1 MNIEQL
7 QQELDAA
14 KRRVKA
20 QPPLGRDNLAQ
31 HVAAHEAV
39 SQAQRAL
46 AAAKGDPHA
55 IPLNFGF
62 EPEAAV
68 SAPLFIEGE
77 HKAFLTFNASIRGS
91 SPDRTSRAQLA
102 VPIGIVEIEQ
112 CYLSRLGYPNDE
124 GLDEHP
130 LSEHGI
136 TAYGSFEV
144 VNSQWIKDVASG
156 VAGARHFIVT
166 FHDSTFECIAK
177 SAKGYLGEA
186 PFAECIRTLSA
197 SAVGD

>member
-7 QQELDAA
+7 QQELEAA

-20 QPPLGRDNLAQ
+20 QPPLARENLAQ
-31 HVAAHEAV
+31 HIAAHEAV
-39 SQAQRAL
+39 SKAQRAL
-46 AAAKGDPHA
+46 AAAKGAPHA

-77 HKAFLTFNASIRGS
+77 HKAFLTFNARVTGA
-91 SPDRTSRAQLA
+91 SPDSTSREVAGPTG
-102 VPIGIVEIEQ
+102 VVELEQ
-112 CYLSRLGYPNDE
+112 CHLSRLGYPNDE
-124 GLDEHP
+124 GLEEHP
-130 LSEHGI
+130 LSEHGL

-144 VNSQWIKDVASG
+144 VNSQWIKEVASG
-156 VAGARHFIVT
+156 FAGARHFIFT

-177 SAKGYLGEA
+177 SAKGYLSET